1 MTLKKTKQLIAE
13 NPDIIVYAMDEAGI
27 KREATVTSCWCP
39 RGKTSVVMSPATHEK
54 VSLVGAVRIDT
65 GELIGHEVERFDRF
79 AMIKFI
85 KAIEDHEKD
94 HEKPIY
100 VILDNAKPHH
110 AKDVQNYIMS
120 TSSRV
125 KLLFLPPYSPELN
138 PSENIWRQLRREKT
152 HNMLFKSL
160 SVLRDTIHSFFES
173 YAKPNDIM
181 KSICAMY

>member
-13 NPDIIVYAMDEAGI
+13 TPNIIVYAMDEAGI

-39 RGKTSVVMSPATHEK
+39 RGKTSVVLSPATHEK

-79 AMIKFI
+79 AMLEFI
-85 KAIEDHEKD
+85 KVIEEREKD
-94 HEKPIY
+94 PEKSIY
-100 VILDNAKPHH
+100 IILDNARPHH
-110 AKDVQNYIMS
+110 AKDVQTYLMT

-138 PSENIWRQLRREKT
+138 PSENIWRQLRKERT
-152 HNMLFKSL
+152 HNMLFRCL
-160 SVLRDTIHSFFES
+160 SVLRETIYGFFES
-173 YAKPNDIM
+173 YSKPNDVM
-181 KSICAMY
+181 KSLCALY